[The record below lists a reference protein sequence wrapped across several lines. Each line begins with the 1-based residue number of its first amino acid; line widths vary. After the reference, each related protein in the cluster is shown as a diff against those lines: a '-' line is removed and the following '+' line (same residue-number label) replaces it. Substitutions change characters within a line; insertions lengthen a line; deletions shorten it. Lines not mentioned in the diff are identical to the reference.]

1 MCTGGRGRR
10 TISATCM
17 HVLPLLQR
25 FLFAPRQDKT
35 RQDMQAFSTLM
46 TSLARA
52 NANAYV
58 NANANAARVM
68 SRPFVVAG
76 IGAEHQ

>member
-1 MCTGGRGRR
+1 MHRR
-10 TISATCM
+10 ARQEDNKRHLHACLAATAAFSF
-17 HVLPLLQR
+17 HT
-25 FLFAPRQDKT
+25 KT

-52 NANAYV
+52 NANAYANA